1 MRKSTFQLRL
11 MLARRSASQ
20 LYSAEKLTCRSVFKP
35 EVYGPS
41 GSHLKPVSVLKLF
54 FWKFTFQFLWSD
66 SVLNTSLIT
75 IISTLSL
82 SFVMLLNHFTL
93 LLGKVKFCQ
102 HTRTC
107 VFARLYPNTWQGDHD
122 VPPPCPCPLPP
133 RANRVNCSI
142 QFSEPKWKR
151 VAADHSY
158 EISNVE

>member
-1 MRKSTFQLRL
+1 MRKNTFRLRL
-11 MLARRSASQ
+11 ILARRSASQ
-20 LYSAEKLTCRSVFKP
+20 LYSAEKLTWRSVFKP

-41 GSHLKPVSVLKLF
+41 GSHLKPVSVLKF
-54 FWKFTFQFLWSD
+54 FLEIHFSISMKWLSPQHILDNYHHHSFT
-66 SVLNTSLIT
+66 
-75 IISTLSL
+75 
-82 SFVMLLNHFTL
+82 FVMLLNHFTW

-151 VAADHSY
+151 VAANKSY